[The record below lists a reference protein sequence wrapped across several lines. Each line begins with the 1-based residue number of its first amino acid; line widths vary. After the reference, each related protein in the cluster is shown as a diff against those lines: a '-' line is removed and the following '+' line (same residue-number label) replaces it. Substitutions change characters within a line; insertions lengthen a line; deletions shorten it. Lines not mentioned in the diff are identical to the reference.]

1 MSKKKDNRP
10 KFKDRFR
17 YWFDNRM
24 ANGSLGLI
32 RLLLIVTV
40 IIIVVISVIILVC
53 GFSEDGD
60 AGGVFWET
68 MSTVINAWMPS
79 FEDGSIGYIILM
91 AVAAI
96 AGLLVTSVLIGIF
109 STAIEEKITG
119 LKNGNSAII
128 EEDHIVVLGYSEGEF
143 TLIKQL
149 VDASADDKRCIV
161 VAGDAERSEMEAA
174 IRDNV
179 DVPKNVRLVCRNIDI
194 YDPASVKKCCVEHA
208 QAVIVNPR
216 NDIETV
222 KALLAVASVLEESGS
237 FVHVYAVVSRASFL
251 LPDAYKKERGITQLL
266 ANRILSKVIAH
277 SCTQPGLSQTL
288 MEFLDYDGCN
298 LCEIRVPEAEGL
310 TFGEVTG
317 RLEGGVPVGVIKSG
331 GKECVLNP
339 AADFEVGVND
349 SLLVFTEFPD
359 SVRLTERTDVAVKV
373 CAEQGGEGTETES
386 VLILG
391 VNEEI
396 ATILEELPYNTRK
409 IRIAGA
415 DDEAR
420 EEILNTCERLREKGR
435 RNYAVEFVRDTVP
448 RHLESLAAIIEDS
461 AHVVLLNDHEKEE
474 DEADTENILR
484 ILNLRTVR
492 DSMGLRFS
500 ITAELRRELSQR
512 LVDSGDMTDFVVAS
526 NMVSLFLSQLAD
538 RPKLESV
545 FRELISDEGNEIF
558 LKKASELRLE
568 KDLTVREA
576 RIAAL
581 EQGYVLLGIMDDENG
596 VTVPVFNPP
605 LDSALSLD
613 DGDRLIVIGVE

>member
-317 RLEGGVPVGVIKSG
+317 RLEGGVPVGVIKSE
-331 GKECVLNP
+331 GKKCVLNP

-359 SVRLTERTDVAVKV
+359 SVRLTERTDVPVKV

-420 EEILNTCERLREKGR
+420 EEILKTCGKLREKGR

-538 RPKLESV
+538 RPGLESV

>member
-109 STAIEEKITG
+109 STAIEERITG

-317 RLEGGVPVGVIKSG
+317 RLEGGVPVGVIKSE
-331 GKECVLNP
+331 GKKCVLNP

-349 SLLVFTEFPD
+349 SLLVFTEFPET
-359 SVRLTERTDVAVKV
+359 VRLTERTDVAVKV

-420 EEILNTCERLREKGR
+420 EEILKTCGKLREKGR

-538 RPKLESV
+538 RPELESV

-568 KDLTVREA
+568 KNLTVREA

-605 LDSALSLD
+605 LDSAFSLD

>member
-10 KFKDRFR
+10 KLKDRFR

-317 RLEGGVPVGVIKSG
+317 RLEGGVPVGVIKSE
-331 GKECVLNP
+331 GKKCVLNP

-349 SLLVFTEFPD
+349 SLLVFTEFQD
-359 SVRLTERTDVAVKV
+359 LVKLTERTDVAVKV

-420 EEILNTCERLREKGR
+420 EEILETCGKLREKGR

-581 EQGYVLLGIMDDENG
+581 QQGYVLLGIMDDENG